1 RPALLAEPAPFML
14 TPHTSRLPLLGKVL
28 LLAMAYVLAG
38 RLALLLAIPPGF
50 VSAMFPPVGIA
61 LAAVLIWGYPLLLGV
76 FLGSTLLNLSI
87 GGPLSWL
94 GLVVASAI
102 ALGTTLQCLSACWLI
117 KRFVGFPNPLT
128 EERSIFLLLLLGG
141 PLTCM
146 LSASAGVATL
156 YLSQL
161 ISATQMP
168 ASWLTWW
175 VGDSIGVLIA
185 TPLMFIF
192 FAQPRP
198 LWRSRIGNVGL
209 PLLISCSIMVLI
221 FIRASQAEEQ
231 QLRER
236 FHQQSKLMAG
246 AIKSRFE
253 LYSRSVQSI
262 ERLFAAS
269 DEISRQDFAAF
280 VGNLPNLYPGVRALG
295 WNLMVSHPQRASFEA
310 AMAAQGFAGFHISER
325 NASGNFVRAGV
336 REHYA
341 PVTYIVPLADN
352 ARALG
357 YDIASEPL
365 RQQALKRARDSGEL
379 AMTAP
384 ISLVQDAQQEPGVL
398 LFYPVYQNPTQPTDV
413 ASRQHALLG
422 YATAVVRISELLDA
436 AVSDY
441 SRTDFQLQLHD
452 ITDAEP
458 AVMYGSNPP
467 ALPAYAQP
475 LVWQESWTVGG
486 RNLQVSM
493 APSLDFLQHNQSRQS
508 WAQLVGGLLLCSL
521 LGGFLL
527 SITGRAEQVR
537 RLVKQRTLE
546 LSAILEHAAEAIL
559 IFDQQGRL
567 ERANPAAN
575 RLFGY
580 PAAQLLLQPLERLLP
595 ALQGDIE
602 ANLEN
607 LLGSD
612 IQVQGQHADAHALQ
626 LEISLSR
633 FELPGRQLYIC
644 LLRDIAARKQ
654 VEQLKNEFIS
664 TVSHELRTP
673 LTSIKGSLG
682 LLAAGVF
689 GQLPAPAQELVDIAQ
704 SNSERL
710 VSLVNDILDIE
721 KLEFGQAQ
729 LQLVPT
735 DLQPLLQQALA
746 QNQGYADSFNVHLRL
761 HSSVSEP
768 LLVAVDELRLQ
779 QVLSNLISNAV
790 KFSPAQG
797 RVEISTRLLA
807 GQVEVAVRD
816 YGVGIA
822 DEFRGRIFQ
831 KFAQADGSDTRAQG
845 GTGLG
850 LSICKALMERMH
862 GEIDYHSVP
871 GEGSTFYVR
880 LPLL

>member
-1 RPALLAEPAPFML
+1 MPAIHASRLSILGKIILLAA
-14 TPHTSRLPLLGKVL
+14 
-28 LLAMAYVLAG
+28 AYVLAG

-50 VSAMFPPVGIA
+50 VSAIFPPVGIA

-76 FLGSTLLNLSI
+76 FIGSTLLNLSI

-94 GLVVASAI
+94 GLAVAGGI

-117 KRFVGFPNPLT
+117 KRLVGFPNPLT
-128 EERSIFLLLLLGG
+128 EERSIFLLLLIGG
-141 PLTCM
+141 PLSCM
-146 LSASAGVATL
+146 LSASGGVASL

-161 ISATQMP
+161 ISATQIP

-185 TPLMFIF
+185 TPLMFIL

-209 PLLISCSIMVLI
+209 PLLISCSIMVLV
-221 FIRASQAEEQ
+221 FIRASHAEEQ
-231 QLRER
+231 HLRER
-236 FHQQSKLMAG
+236 FHQQSKLIAG
-246 AIKSRFE
+246 AIKTRFE
-253 LYSRSVQSI
+253 LNSRSVQSI

-269 DEISRQDFAAF
+269 QQVSRQEFSAF
-280 VGNLPNLYPGVRALG
+280 VGNLPSLYPGVRALG
-295 WNLMVSHPQRASFEA
+295 WNLMVSQEQRASYEA
-310 AMAAQGFAGFHISER
+310 TMVAHGFADFYITER
-325 NASGNFVRAGV
+325 NASGNFIRAGV
-336 REHYA
+336 RERYA

-365 RQQALKRARDSGEL
+365 RQQTLQRARDSGEL

-384 ISLVQDAQQEPGVL
+384 ITLVQDMQQEPGVL
-398 LFYPVYQNPTQPTDV
+398 LFYPVFQNPTEPTDA
-413 ASRQHALLG
+413 ASREHALLG
-422 YATAVVRISELLDA
+422 YATAVVRISELLNA

-441 SRTDFQLQLHD
+441 SRVDFQLQLQD
-452 ITDAEP
+452 ITDSEP
-458 AVMYGSNPP
+458 AVMYGNNAQ

-486 RNLQVSM
+486 RKLQLSI

-546 LSAILEHAAEAIL
+546 LSAILENAAEAIL
-559 IFDQQGRL
+559 IFDQQGQL
-567 ERANPAAN
+567 DRANPAAN
-575 RLFGY
+575 KLFGY
-580 PAAQLLLQPLERLLP
+580 PAEQLLLQPLNRLLP
-595 ALQGDIE
+595 TLQDDTP
-602 ANLEN
+602 AALEN
-607 LLGSD
+607 LLGTD
-612 IQVQGQHADAHALQ
+612 VQVQGQHADARALQ

-721 KLEFGQAQ
+721 KLEFGQTEIQ
-729 LQLVPT
+729 LIAT
-735 DLQPLLQQALA
+735 DLNPLLQQALA
-746 QNQGYADSFNVHLRL
+746 QNQGYADSFNVRL
-761 HSSVSEP
+761 HLDSALPSP
-768 LLVAVDELRLQ
+768 LLVAIDTLRLQ

-797 RVEISTRLLA
+797 RVDIHAHLLD

-822 DEFRGRIFQ
+822 EEFRARIFQ
-831 KFAQADGSDTRAQG
+831 KFAQADGSDTRTRG

-850 LSICKALMERMH
+850 LSICKTLMERMH
-862 GEIDYHSVP
+862 GEIGYHSVL

-880 LPLL
+880 LPLV

>member
-1 RPALLAEPAPFML
+1 MPAIHASRVPSWGKIILLAA
-14 TPHTSRLPLLGKVL
+14 
-28 LLAMAYVLAG
+28 AYVLAG

-76 FLGSTLLNLSI
+76 FIGSTLLNLSI
-87 GGPLSWL
+87 GGPLSGV
-94 GLVVASAI
+94 GLAVAGGI

-117 KRFVGFPNPLT
+117 KRLVGFPNSLT
-128 EERSIFLLLLLGG
+128 EERSIFLLLLIGG

-146 LSASAGVATL
+146 LSASGGVATL
-156 YLSQL
+156 YFSHI

-185 TPLMFIF
+185 TPLMFIL

-209 PLLISCSIMVLI
+209 PLLISCSIMVLV
-221 FIRASQAEEQ
+221 FIRASHAEEQ

-236 FHQQSKLMAG
+236 FHQQSKLITTAV
-246 AIKSRFE
+246 KNRFE
-253 LYSRSVQSI
+253 LYSRSVQSV

-269 DEISRQDFAAF
+269 QQVSREDFEAF
-280 VGNLPNLYPGVRALG
+280 VGDLPSLYPGVRALG
-295 WNLMVSHPQRASFEA
+295 WNLMVSHPQRASYEA
-310 AMAAQGFAGFHISER
+310 AMQAQGFAGFQITER
-325 NASGNFVRAGV
+325 NSSGNFIRAGV
-336 REHYA
+336 RDYYA
-341 PVTYIVPLADN
+341 PVTYIVPLATN
-352 ARALG
+352 TRALG
-357 YDIASEPL
+357 YDIASELL
-365 RQQALKRARDSGEL
+365 RQQAMQRARDSGTL

-384 ISLVQDAQQEPGVL
+384 ITLVQDTQQEPGVL
-398 LFYPVYQNPTQPTDV
+398 LFYPVYRHPATPTD
-413 ASRQHALLG
+413 AANRAQELDG
-422 YATAVVRISELLDA
+422 YATAVVRINELLEA

-441 SRTDFQLQLHD
+441 SRADFQLQLHD

-458 AVMYGSNPP
+458 VQVYGNNSTD
-467 ALPAYAQP
+467 LPTYAQP
-475 LVWQESWTVGG
+475 LVWQESWTLGG
-486 RNLQVSM
+486 RTLQLSV

-527 SITGRAEQVR
+527 SMTGRAEQVR

-546 LSAILEHAAEAIL
+546 LSAILENAAEAIL
-559 IFDQQGRL
+559 IFDQQGQL

-575 RLFGY
+575 SLFGY
-580 PAAQLLLQPLERLLP
+580 PGEQLLRQPLENLLP
-595 ALQGDIE
+595 ALQGDTQ
-602 ANLEN
+602 AALEK
-607 LLGSD
+607 LLGTD
-612 IQVQGQHADAHALQ
+612 VQVQGRHADTHPLQ

-633 FELPGRQLYIC
+633 FALPGRELYIC

-654 VEQLKNEFIS
+654 VEQLKNEFIA

-682 LLAAGVF
+682 LLVAGVF
-689 GQLPAPAQELVDIAQ
+689 GPLPEQAQALVEIAQ

-721 KLEFGQAQ
+721 KLEFGQTQ
-729 LQLVPT
+729 LQLTPT
-735 DLQPLLQQALA
+735 DLNPLLQQALA

-761 HSSVSEP
+761 DNALPWP
-768 LLVAVDELRLQ
+768 LLVAVDTQRLQ

-790 KFSPAQG
+790 KFSSADG
-797 RVEISTRLLA
+797 RVDIYAHLLD

-822 DEFRGRIFQ
+822 DEFRARIFQ
-831 KFAQADGSDTRAQG
+831 KFAQADGSDTRTRG

-850 LSICKALMERMH
+850 LSICKTLMERMQ
-862 GEIDYHSVP
+862 GEIGYHSVL
-871 GEGSTFYVR
+871 GEGSTFYLR
-880 LPLL
+880 LPLA

>member
-1 RPALLAEPAPFML
+1 MPTIHASRLSILGKIILLAA
-14 TPHTSRLPLLGKVL
+14 V
-28 LLAMAYVLAG
+28 YVLAG

-50 VSAMFPPVGIA
+50 VSAIFPPVGIA
-61 LAAVLIWGYPLLLGV
+61 LAAVLIWGYPLLPGV
-76 FLGSTLLNLSI
+76 FIGSMLLNLSI
-87 GGPLSWL
+87 GGPLSWI
-94 GLVVASAI
+94 GLAVAGGI
-102 ALGTTLQCLSACWLI
+102 ALGTTLQCLTACWLI
-117 KRFVGFPNPLT
+117 KRLVGFPNPLI
-128 EERSIFLLLLLGG
+128 EERSIFLLLLIGG
-141 PLTCM
+141 PLSCI
-146 LSASAGVATL
+146 LSASGGVASL

-161 ISATQMP
+161 ISATQIP
-168 ASWLTWW
+168 ASWITWW

-185 TPLMFIF
+185 TPLMFIL
-192 FAQPRP
+192 FAQPRL

-221 FIRASQAEEQ
+221 FIRASHAEEQ
-231 QLRER
+231 HLRER
-236 FHQQSKLMAG
+236 FHQQSKLVAS
-246 AIKSRFE
+246 AIKTHFE
-253 LYSRSVQSI
+253 VTSHSVQSI

-269 DEISRQDFAAF
+269 QQVSREEFSAF
-280 VGNLPNLYPGVRALG
+280 VGNLPSLYPGVRALG
-295 WNLMVSHPQRASFEA
+295 WNLMVKHEQRANYEA
-310 AMAAQGFAGFHISER
+310 AMAAEGFADFYISER
-325 NASGNFVRAGV
+325 NASGNFIRAGV
-336 REHYA
+336 RERYA
-341 PVTYIVPLADN
+341 PVTYIEPLAAN
-352 ARALG
+352 RKALG

-365 RQQALKRARDSGEL
+365 RQQALLRARDSGQL

-398 LFYPVYQNPTQPTDV
+398 LFYPVYQSPTEPTDA
-413 ASRQHALLG
+413 ASREHALYG

-441 SRTDFQLQLHD
+441 SRADFQLQLHD
-452 ITDAEP
+452 ITAAEP
-458 AVMYGSNPP
+458 AVMYGNNPP

-486 RNLQVSM
+486 RQLQLSI
-493 APSLDFLQHNQSRQS
+493 APSLEFLQHNQSRQS

-546 LSAILEHAAEAIL
+546 LSAILENAAEAIL
-559 IFDQQGRL
+559 IFDQQGQL

-575 RLFGY
+575 KLFGY
-580 PAAQLLLQPLERLLP
+580 PAEQLLLQPVEHLLP
-595 ALQGDIE
+595 TLQGDLQ
-602 ANLEN
+602 ASLEN
-607 LLGSD
+607 LLGTD
-612 IQVQGQHADAHALQ
+612 VQVQGRHADTHVLQ
-626 LEISLSR
+626 LEISLSH
-633 FELPGRQLYIC
+633 FTLPGRQLYIC

-682 LLAAGVF
+682 LLSAGVF
-689 GQLPAPAQELVDIAQ
+689 GQLPAPAQELVEIAQ

-721 KLEFGQAQ
+721 KLEFGQTEIQ
-729 LQLVPT
+729 LIAT
-735 DLQPLLQQALA
+735 DLNPLLQQALA
-746 QNQGYADSFNVHLRL
+746 QNQGYAESFNVRL
-761 HSSVSEP
+761 HLDSALPSP
-768 LLVAVDELRLQ
+768 LLVAIDTLRLQ

-797 RVEISTRLLA
+797 RVDIHAHLLD

-822 DEFRGRIFQ
+822 EEFRARIFQ
-831 KFAQADGSDTRAQG
+831 KFAQADGSDTRTRG

-850 LSICKALMERMH
+850 LSICKTLMERMH
-862 GEIDYHSVP
+862 GEIGYHSVL
-871 GEGSTFYVR
+871 GEGSTFYLR
-880 LPLL
+880 LPLV